1 MQFRAARKTRG
12 TAYLSDPIE
21 SDGGELTMLDVL
33 CDDSDIAEETE
44 HTQELE
50 QVRALVYSR
59 LRGRELRILELR
71 YGLTGLAPM
80 TQQEVCRKLSISR
93 SYVSRLE
100 KKAMT
105 TLRQAWPG
113 QP

>member
-1 MQFRAARKTRG
+1 
-12 TAYLSDPIE
+12 
-21 SDGGELTMLDVL
+21 MLDVL

-100 KKAMT
+100 KKAMM